1 MVPTAPALAALLAA
15 VVLGATAA
23 PAHAPARVETA
34 AAPRLLLTVQVVGQ
48 HRILLRA
55 LSGATLRP
63 LRRPPLSV
71 GLYTRAV
78 PSPDGRLVAL
88 FRESDIAPPA
98 VRILDVARW
107 RLGPSL
113 RVGDGSLQGAVWT
126 SPTTLL
132 ATTREQVIV
141 NEEPCCGRTW
151 LATIDAVSGQVSAPQ
166 ELAAG
171 LDAAASLPWAGGVVS
186 LTVPVT
192 TRVAQQGP
200 GIAPATL
207 ELDVP
212 GSAPRTVLLD
222 RILAGQLADPDGEH
236 GTFVA
241 PGLAVDAASGHAYV
255 ASPDDVLADVDLA
268 TLQVTYHGLAPAP
281 SLASRIRSALDTP
294 AEAKG
299 FTGRAR
305 YVQILPDGVLA
316 VSGEDSTDG
325 GSGSAGVRLVDTRTW
340 SVRTLDP
347 EASEVV
353 ADGDVLVTSRIVLRH
368 GSTPPGTALRVYARD
383 GRPLYG
389 ATLRF
394 TLPYVWT
401 LGPQLLLSSTRG
413 EGGLHFER
421 AAGPRR
427 RRAPGGR
434 AARLPDRGPSV
445 GSGPRSGLRS
455 VVPAPTLVR

>member
-1 MVPTAPALAALLAA
+1 M
-15 VVLGATAA
+15 
-23 PAHAPARVETA
+23 
-34 AAPRLLLTVQVVGQ
+34 QVVGQ

-241 PGLAVDAASGHAYV
+241 PGLAVDAASETPTS
-255 ASPDDVLADVDLA
+255 ASPDDVRRTSTWARPGGDLRRSRA
-268 TLQVTYHGLAPAP
+268 AP
-281 SLASRIRSALDTP
+281 SLASRIRSAPETP
-294 AEAKG
+294 AGARAHR
-299 FTGRAR
+299 GRALR
-305 YVQILPDGVLA
+305 PDPA
-316 VSGEDSTDG
+316 R
-325 GSGSAGVRLVDTRTW
+325 AGC
-340 SVRTLDP
+340 
-347 EASEVV
+347 
-353 ADGDVLVTSRIVLRH
+353 SR
-368 GSTPPGTALRVYARD
+368 
-383 GRPLYG
+383 
-389 ATLRF
+389 
-394 TLPYVWT
+394 
-401 LGPQLLLSSTRG
+401 
-413 EGGLHFER
+413 
-421 AAGPRR
+421 
-427 RRAPGGR
+427 
-434 AARLPDRGPSV
+434 
-445 GSGPRSGLRS
+445 
-455 VVPAPTLVR
+455 